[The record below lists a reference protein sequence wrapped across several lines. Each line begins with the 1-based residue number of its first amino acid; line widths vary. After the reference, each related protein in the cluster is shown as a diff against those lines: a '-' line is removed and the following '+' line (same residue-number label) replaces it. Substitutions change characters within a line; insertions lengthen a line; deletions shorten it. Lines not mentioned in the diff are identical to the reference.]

1 MAQPPAQFL
10 DEQRLLGML
19 SPASALEAV
28 EAFFSRHARD
38 QVQVPPRIHLPVPGR
53 STIGL
58 YMPAATGDYIGVKI
72 VHLMPDRRPSVEAE
86 VFLYDAAT
94 GKLLFW
100 GDGKPLT
107 ALRTAAVSLAA
118 TRKLLPQCRRLV
130 VFGGGV
136 QAAAHLAA
144 FASAYPGLEEMRA
157 VTRTPDGFARLRA
170 MLSTALAER
179 VVRSEDSAADIGR
192 SDCIVMTTPSPEPLF
207 RWADVPPT
215 CHLVGIGSATH
226 QMNEIPPEAF
236 LESDVWVDT
245 PVALEEAGDFHAA
258 VKQGW
263 KADAL
268 RGELFDLLADGIE
281 HSAPPPRA
289 SGSGGRTLFKS
300 VGQAAQDLAI
310 FIRIWEEL
318 RRRGR

>member
-1 MAQPPAQFL
+1 MTQPPAEFL
-10 DEQRLLGML
+10 DEQRLLEML

-28 EAFFSRHARD
+28 EDFFSRHARD
-38 QVQVPPRIHLPVPGR
+38 QVQVPPRIHLHVPG
-53 STIGL
+53 SATIGL
-58 YMPAATGDYIGVKI
+58 YMPAATGDFIAVKI
-72 VHLMPDRRPSVEAE
+72 VHRMPERRPSLEAE
-86 VFLYDAAT
+86 VFLYDAGT

-118 TRKLLPQCRRLV
+118 TRKLLPECRRLV

-136 QAAAHLAA
+136 QAAAHLSA
-144 FASAYPGLEEMRA
+144 FASAYPGLAELRA
-157 VTRTPDGFARLRA
+157 VTRTSDGFARLRA
-170 MLSTALAER
+170 MLPADLAER
-179 VVRSEDSAADIGR
+179 VVRSGDGAADVGW

-207 RWADVPPT
+207 RWADVPST
-215 CHLVGIGSATH
+215 CHLVGVGSATH
-226 QMNEIPPEAF
+226 EMNEIPPEAF

-263 KADAL
+263 RADAL
-268 RGELFDLLADGIE
+268 RGDLFDLLAAGFE
-281 HSAPPPRA
+281 RGAPPPPD

-310 FIRIWEEL
+310 FIHIWKAL
-318 RRRGR
+318 RAGR